1 MQFSF
6 VIRADLATET
16 TRAQLKN
23 AFATLMR
30 FATGT
35 FRDVKDERLGG
46 CYKMTRLSDP
56 NEIFEIRSA

>member
-35 FRDVKDERLGG
+35 FRDVKDERLE
-46 CYKMTRLSDP
+46 MTRLSDP